1 MHWVDWCIL
10 LIPLL
15 TILGLSIYS
24 GKYVRSVVDFLAA
37 GRVAG
42 RYTLA
47 VGDMAAGLGVITLV
61 ALCESKFQSGYGI
74 DFWSKLGGPVSIV
87 LSLTGFC
94 VYRWRETKALS
105 FGQFLEIRYSR
116 SFRVFAAS
124 IRVIAETI
132 TNAIG
137 PAIAVNF
144 FLYFLNIPHAI
155 TIWGLNIPCYAI
167 VLTVLIAVAMVCIW
181 SGGRVSLLITDT
193 FQGILCYPVFVVLV
207 GYILVNFS
215 WSTDVVPVMMDRVPG
230 ESFINPYDLDKLRD
244 FNIFALI
251 VTIFSTILNRASW
264 FGNDTSNSARTPH
277 EQKMA
282 GVLGAWRSG
291 LSVVLLTVVALMV
304 ITIMNN
310 GKFADEAKEIRDTLT
325 EKVAIEAIPN
335 PVERE
340 KIVAEVK
347 ALPPQRHIPDGK
359 NPLSITEN
367 LETPI
372 FETVK
377 KTIGDDGEGNFTF
390 QRFRTMYQQMMMTIA
405 MRKTLPVGIAGA
417 FGLLMIML
425 MISTDDSRIFNS
437 SSTILQ
443 DVIMPF
449 MKKPFTPK
457 GHLLALRLSALGV
470 AVIFWFFSLL
480 FVQLDYIFMFITIMC
495 AIWLGG
501 AGAVTLGGL
510 YTKFGNTV
518 GAYSAVIAGATVS
531 VGGIFMQRYWAQMIY
546 PMLCERGWDKAVGNF
561 LSTVSDPFN
570 PYIVWTMN
578 PEKFPINSQEI
589 YFIAMLCG
597 ISGYVIGSLVTY
609 KEPFNLDRM
618 LHRGV
623 YSIDGEK
630 KISSKWTLKNTFGK
644 LIGITP
650 EYSRGDKIIAWSVFF
665 YSIVY
670 TFVIMFIGV
679 WIWNLFS
686 PWPEVYWSYY
696 FYVNTLLVPSI
707 AGIIT
712 TVWFMWGGIRDT
724 IRLFRD
730 LENRTVNVLDDGRVS
745 GHVSLADQAEIDHID
760 EEVEEAREADE
771 RDEKQ

>member
-1 MHWVDWCIL
+1 MHWIDWFIL

-15 TILGLSIYS
+15 TVLGLSVYS

-47 VGDMAAGLGVITLV
+47 VGDMASGLGVITLV
-61 ALCESKFQSGYGI
+61 ALCEAKFQSGYGI
-74 DFWSKLGGPVSIV
+74 AFWGNVAVPVGIV

-144 FLYFLNIPHAI
+144 FLYFLNIPHAV
-155 TIWGLNIPCYAI
+155 TIFGLNIPCFAI
-167 VLTVLIAVAMVCIW
+167 VLTLLIVIAMVCIW
-181 SGGRVSLLITDT
+181 PGGRVSLLITDT

-215 WSTDVVPVMMDRVPG
+215 WSSDIAPVMMDRVEG

-244 FNIFALI
+244 FNIFAI
-251 VTIFSTILNRASW
+251 VVYIFGMFLNRAAW
-264 FGNDTSNSARTPH
+264 FGNDTTNSGRTPH

-291 LSVVLLTVVALMV
+291 LSTVMLTVIALMV

-310 GKFADEAKEIRDTLT
+310 GKYADEAKEIRDTLT
-325 EKVAIEAIPN
+325 EKVAFEAIPN
-335 PVERE
+335 PIERE

-359 NPLSITEN
+359 NPLSITDN

-372 FETVK
+372 FETVQ
-377 KTIGDDGEGNFTF
+377 KTVGESGEGRFTS
-390 QRFRTMYQQMMMTIA
+390 QRFRTMYQQMMMTIT

-417 FGLLMIML
+417 FALLMIML

-443 DVIMPF
+443 DVIMPLK
-449 MKKPFTPK
+449 KKPFTPK

-480 FVQLDYIFMFITIMC
+480 FVQLDYINMFITIMC

-518 GAYSAVIAGATVS
+518 GAYSAIIAGATVS
-531 VGGIFMQRYWAQMIY
+531 VGGMFMQRYWAKTIY
-546 PMLCERGWDKAVGNF
+546 PMLCEQGWDKAVGNF
-561 LSTVSDPFN
+561 LAAVSDPFN

-578 PEKFPINSQEI
+578 PEKFPINSNEI

-597 ISGYVIGSLVTY
+597 IAGYIIGSLVTY
-609 KEPFNLDRM
+609 KEPFNLERM

-623 YSIDGEK
+623 YSIDGVK

-650 EYSRGDKIIAWSVFF
+650 EYTRGDRIIAWSVFL

-670 TFVIMFIGV
+670 GFFIIFVAV
-679 WIWNLFS
+679 AIWNAIS
-686 PWPEVYWSYY
+686 PWPEEYWSYY
-696 FYVNTLLVPSI
+696 FYINTLLIPSI
-707 AGIIT
+707 AGIVT
-712 TVWFMWGGIRDT
+712 TVWFFWGGVRDT

-730 LENRTVNVLDDGRVS
+730 LEKRTVNVLDDGRVE

-760 EEVEEAREADE
+760 EEAEVAEE
-771 RDEKQ
+771 RDVKQ